1 MEKLKVKKL
10 GLAIGLTGALLYLS
24 CMILMTTVG
33 HDGTVKFFNNLL
45 HGLDVSS
52 VIRMEIPLWEAG
64 IGVVEIFILGWL
76 IGACVAAIYNAT
88 IKEK

>member
-1 MEKLKVKKL
+1 MLKLNVKKL
-10 GLAIGLTGALLYLS
+10 GLATGLTGALLYLG

-64 IGVVEIFILGWL
+64 LGILETFILGWF
-76 IGACVAAIYNAT
+76 IGACIAAIYNAT
-88 IKEK
+88 IKEV